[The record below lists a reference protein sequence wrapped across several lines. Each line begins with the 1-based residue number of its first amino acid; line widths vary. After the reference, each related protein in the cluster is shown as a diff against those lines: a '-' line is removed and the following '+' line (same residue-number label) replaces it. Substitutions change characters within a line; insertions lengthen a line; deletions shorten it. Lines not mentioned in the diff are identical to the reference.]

1 MSELA
6 LDRKKEQLTIYKCG
20 GGFQLEAFVL
30 EANTVGCQGGT
41 WNSDLPL
48 NVQGSR
54 PNGASIKK
62 NILACNQ
69 GSLGKAK

>member
-1 MSELA
+1 MSKLA

-20 GGFQLEAFVL
+20 GGFQLEAVVL

-41 WNSDLPL
+41 SHPL

-54 PNGASIKK
+54 LNAASIIK
-62 NILACNQ
+62 NMLACKQ
-69 GSLGKAK
+69 GSLGIAN